1 MRIACQSHVRAPTY
15 QYVPHDG
22 GYAHLKEYTCVC
34 RVEHFN
40 LEVKERRKN
49 QKEARKA
56 AATQEGF
63 EFYYVS
69 FDSATFIFR
78 DLTFFVRFDVRF

>member
-1 MRIACQSHVRAPTY
+1 MSNPTIRAPTY

-34 RVEHFN
+34 RVDHFN

-56 AATQEGF
+56 AATQECFKNKNELPDKMGNR
-63 EFYYVS
+63 
-69 FDSATFIFR
+69 TW
-78 DLTFFVRFDVRF
+78 